1 MIKEE
6 ELIIFLIKEFPKFKP
21 YWESF
26 LDNWSM
32 DEGITVKIIPFSE
45 YVVDVIKTCDDFLIK
60 QIFTLVE
67 YLTIHGDDYV
77 QAAMTTSFLEHLL
90 NKDPKEIQFKT
101 FAHHMGKESIE
112 YCKAWNEFCG
122 CKTEGI
128 DY

>member
-32 DEGITVKIIPFSE
+32 DEGITIKIYPFSD
-45 YVVDVIKTCDDFLIK
+45 YALDIIKSENESEIERVCEFI
-60 QIFTLVE
+60 E
-67 YLTIHGDDYV
+67 YLTINGDEGV
-77 QAAMTTSFLEHLL
+77 QAAMTTVVLEYLL
-90 NKDPKEIQFKT
+90 SKDPEEIQFKK
-101 FAHHMGKESIE
+101 FAHHLGKESVE